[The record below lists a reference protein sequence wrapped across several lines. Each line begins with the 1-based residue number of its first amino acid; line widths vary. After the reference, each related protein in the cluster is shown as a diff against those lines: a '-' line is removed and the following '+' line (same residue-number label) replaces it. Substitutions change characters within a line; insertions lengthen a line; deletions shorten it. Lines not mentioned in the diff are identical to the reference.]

1 MHRVV
6 DRVRGD
12 VGLVAECCK
21 VGSTRCARLKCR
33 RRGLVVVV
41 LKAARRVVPGS
52 RPASNGLVLGGCCIL
67 VKL

>member
-1 MHRVV
+1 MHNSLLIVFEV
-6 DRVRGD
+6 TWSM
-12 VGLVAECCK
+12 VAECCN

-52 RPASNGLVLGGCCIL
+52 RPASELVMGE
-67 VKL
+67 V